1 MISNK
6 FAIGCRY
13 QLKNHSDIKDG
24 ILKITDM
31 RDDVIYYEV
40 IKGMENDTNQKYFN
54 EGTIFSDCLSIIEE
68 DYFTKMIKGGIDNA

>member
-13 QLKNHSDIKDG
+13 QLKNCPDIKDG

-40 IKGMENDTNQKYFN
+40 IKGMKDDTAPKYFN
-54 EGTIFSDCLSIIEE
+54 EGTIFSNCLSIIE
-68 DYFTKMIKGGIDNA
+68 